1 MDKVK
6 KLLSNVEISGTIVVT
21 AGLLIGAILSYAL
34 QYVMGNGKLITLS
47 EYGLF
52 TALLS
57 LSNILTIPYIAFG
70 KSIVML
76 TSELKAEEKF
86 DILTNLFWKFNLI
99 LFFIGILVFIL
110 LVFLRS
116 YISVFLNISNSNMII
131 YFASFIALSLAGL
144 LPAAYLQGLLR
155 FKAFSFFT
163 ILSAALRL
171 LFPVILVFLGF
182 GIGGAYLGMGISAV
196 VSFIASLFLLKKNF
210 VAYKKQDLRS
220 YYSKFYSIGFASL
233 LISAGLILLN
243 NLDVVLVKH
252 YFSEV
257 DTGIYSALVTVGKV
271 LLFGTATVGIVM
283 FPIISGLYTKGEDY
297 SKKFNTLFIIQIV
310 LVVFGTAF
318 FYFFPS
324 FITNLLFKNFTASI
338 IYLPRFSIFMGL
350 YVLVE
355 FMILFLLAI
364 NKLKVYILLIC
375 ATFIQS
381 FLIVLFHRN
390 IFQIINVNIIVSLV
404 LFLLILLYHFI
415 YIRPACAGR
424 PAYYRK

>member
-171 LFPVILVFLGF
+171 LFLGF

-415 YIRPACAGR
+415 YIRPAH
-424 PAYYRK
+424 YRK

>member
-1 MDKVK
+1 MINKIK

-57 LSNILTIPYIAFG
+57 FSNILTIPYFAFG
-70 KSIVML
+70 KSVVML
-76 TSELKAEEKF
+76 ISELKAEERF
-86 DILTNLFWKFNLI
+86 DILTNLFWKFNLV
-99 LFFIGILVFIL
+99 LFFIGILIFIL

-116 YISVFLNISNSNMII
+116 YISEFLNISNSNMII
-131 YFASFIALSLAGL
+131 YFASFIALSLSGL

-171 LFPVILVFLGF
+171 LLPVILVFLGL
-182 GIGGAYLGMGISAV
+182 GIGGAYFGMGISV
-196 VSFIASLFLLKKNF
+196 IISFIVSLLLLKKNF
-210 VAYKKQDLRS
+210 ISYKKQDLRP
-220 YYSKFYSIGFASL
+220 YFGKFYSIGLSSL
-233 LISAGLILLN
+233 LITAGLTLLN

-252 YFSEV
+252 FFNEV
-257 DTGIYSALVTVGKV
+257 EAGIYSGLVTVGKV

-297 SKKFNTLFIIQIV
+297 SKKFNTLFTIQIV
-310 LVVFGTAF
+310 LVILGTAF

-338 IYLPRFSIFMGL
+338 MYLPRFSIFMGL
-350 YVLVE
+350 YVLIE
-355 FMILFLLAI
+355 FLMLFLLAI
-364 NKLKVYILLIC
+364 NKLKVYLLLIC
-375 ATFIQS
+375 AAFVQY

-390 IFQIINVNIIVSLV
+390 LFQIIDVNIIVSLV

-415 YIRPACAGR
+415 YIHPVRAR
-424 PAYYRK
+424 LRR